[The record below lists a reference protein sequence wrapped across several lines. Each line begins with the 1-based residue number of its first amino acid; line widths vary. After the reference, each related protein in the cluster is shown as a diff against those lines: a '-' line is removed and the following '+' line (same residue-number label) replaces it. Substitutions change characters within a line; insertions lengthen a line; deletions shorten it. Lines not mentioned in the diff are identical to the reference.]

1 MKTWTRPDCLTAL
14 HMTEAELAGSTGRIQ
29 PVQLL
34 RHSGWTPYLKG
45 CEPYTDLVSA
55 AHACAAHP
63 DAVLECPYDW
73 RLPVASNG
81 RLLAEAARRH
91 LTAWRNN
98 PAHAEARTAR
108 VDAHPGR
115 LLFVAHSM
123 GGLVTQAALDPH
135 HDSELAS

>member
-1 MKTWTRPDCLTAL
+1 MGS
-14 HMTEAELAGSTGRIQ
+14 ELRDAATGAT
-29 PVQLL
+29 L
-34 RHSGWTPYLKG
+34 RG
-45 CEPYTDLVSA
+45 
-55 AHACAAHP
+55 
-63 DAVLECPYDW
+63 
-73 RLPVASNG
+73 
-81 RLLAEAARRH
+81 
-91 LTAWRNN
+91 RNN